1 MTRARSSLARD
12 DAAPAPRPA
21 GADEILRLMADR
33 AADAKDAR
41 PRRPSESFLA
51 ALLLGALFGLAIA
64 AGLVGLSGSGLA
76 DPNVILV
83 AGATAIAGVCVAGLA
98 LRLLA
103 PPGFGRAV
111 IRRAVGAG
119 ETSGAGDD
127 HRLAGADMLTA
138 LGLAERVLDAD
149 DDARLVTRRDGV
161 VLYANGA
168 YSRLA
173 ADAGVVGPAGLPPR
187 IDRLFAQQG
196 AEATKVFRLCRA
208 AKSAAPAVEIVHQ
221 LIGLDG
227 GGRRRRFEVS
237 VLPIPGSDEYVSWR
251 LRELAV
257 EEERHDALAAAF
269 ADYVRPVFAIEK
281 SGQIPWANAAMRAEL
296 GVERGALRHL
306 DEIIL
311 GESAEIAR
319 RLLKADGSPA
329 SAKVRG
335 PDDEPTDARFRAFRR
350 GGVGEGF
357 VCVDLEIDKASAVE
371 EAEPGLPAELQDAP
385 FGVAVVEGDVGGEAR
400 VIEVNKAFSDIFGG
414 VKKNTPLSRL
424 LSSDAIEDLAAEIR
438 KRSGSG
444 APPRAVETSVKT
456 GGGAY
461 AVFARPARRRRGGYG
476 GRRTVIY
483 ATDVSERKL
492 MELEHRRDQKL
503 ASIGKLTGEIAHD
516 FNNLLQVVLG
526 NCERLML
533 RHPAGDPDFAELG
546 LIRGNAMRASN
557 MIRQLL
563 AFSKNQTLKREVLS
577 MTELLRDWT
586 QFLNRAVGEKV
597 QIELVNGRGL
607 PPVRVDRNQFES
619 ALMNLAVNA
628 RDAMG
633 AGGGKLTIRTSL
645 AAAED
650 IAAAGVPNLGA
661 GDHLLVEVFD
671 TGPGVPAEIRDKIF
685 DPFFTTKDDGKGT
698 GLGLATVYGLVT
710 QMDGAITV
718 GDAPGGGALFRIFLP
733 GHDPALAEA
742 PPAPPPPAPSG
753 PVDLTGVGRILVVE
767 DEDSVRDFVF
777 RALEDC
783 GYEVTTAAD
792 AEEALEL
799 IAGEPMGFDVVVSDV
814 MMPDID
820 GPSMITRARA
830 EHGLCAQVVFMSA
843 YAESTVRE
851 QIDLLDQV
859 GYIQKPF
866 TLKGLAAKVKEAMQ
880 APRNAKAA

>member
-1 MTRARSSLARD
+1 LNKNPD

-21 GADEILRLMADR
+21 GADEILQMMEQR
-33 AADAKDAR
+33 AVAARSAR
-41 PRRPSESFLA
+41 PPRRSEGYLA
-51 ALLLGALFGLAIA
+51 ALLIGALFGLAIA

-76 DPNVILV
+76 SSEIILI

-111 IRRAVGAG
+111 MRRAVGGDESDAG
-119 ETSGAGDD
+119 VDAG
-127 HRLAGADMLTA
+127 RLAGADMLTA
-138 LGLAERVLDAD
+138 LGLAEQVLESDE
-149 DDARLVTRRDGV
+149 DARLVTRRDGV
-161 VLYANGA
+161 VLYANAA

-196 AEATKVFRLCRA
+196 AESTKVFRLCRA
-208 AKSAAPAVEIVHQ
+208 AKSAAAAVEIVYQ
-221 LIGLDG
+221 VIGLAG
-227 GGRRRRFEVS
+227 GGRRRRFETS
-237 VLPIPGSDEYVSWR
+237 VRPIPGADEYVVWR

-281 SGQIPWANAAMRAEL
+281 SGQIPWANAAMRAAL
-296 GVERGALRHL
+296 GVDRSALRHI
-306 DEIIL
+306 DEIVL
-311 GESAEIAR
+311 GESSEIVR
-319 RLLKADGSPA
+319 RLLQVDGAPA
-329 SAKVRG
+329 PAKVRG
-335 PDDEPTDARFRAFRR
+335 RDGEPAEARFRAFRR
-350 GGVGEGF
+350 GGLGEGF
-357 VCVDLEIDKASAVE
+357 VAVELEVEAPAVVE
-371 EAEPGLPAELQDAP
+371 EADAGLPAELAEAP
-385 FGVAVVEGDVGGEAR
+385 FGVAVVEGDVGADAR
-400 VIEVNKAFSDIFGG
+400 VIEVNKAFSEIFGG
-414 VKKNTPLSRL
+414 VKKNAPLSRL
-424 LSSDAIEDLAAEIR
+424 LSGEALAELAAEIR

-444 APPRAVETSVKT
+444 ALPRAVETSVKS

-461 AVFARPARRRRGGYG
+461 AVYARPARRRRGGYG

-492 MELEHRRDQKL
+492 MEAEHRRDQKL
-503 ASIGKLTGEIAHD
+503 AAIGKLTGEIAHD

-563 AFSKNQTLKREVLS
+563 AFSRSQTLKREILS
-577 MTELLRDWT
+577 MTELLRDWA

-633 AGGGKLTIRTSL
+633 PSGGKLTIRTSL
-645 AAAED
+645 ATAAE
-650 IAAAGVPNLGA
+650 IAAAGVPNLGS
-661 GDHLLVEVFD
+661 GDHLLIEVSD
-671 TGPGVPAEIRDKIF
+671 TGPGVPQEIRDKIF
-685 DPFFTTKDDGKGT
+685 DPFFTTKEDGKGT

-733 GHDPALAEA
+733 GHDPADAAAPVAAPLAA
-742 PPAPPPPAPSG
+742 SG

-767 DEDSVRDFVF
+767 DEDSVRNFVVA
-777 RALEDC
+777 ALEDC

-792 AEEALEL
+792 AEEALEF
-799 IAGEPMGFDVVVSDV
+799 IGAEPKGFDVVVSDV

-820 GPSMITRARA
+820 GPTMVAKARA
-830 EHGLCAQVVFMSA
+830 EHGLSAKVLFMSA

-851 QIDLLDQV
+851 QIDSLDQV

-880 APRNAKAA
+880 ERRRDEAA